1 MQADVAVVGVGAMGS
16 MALWRLAARGASV
29 VAFDRFEPGHDKRSS
44 HGKSRIIRTVYYEGP
59 QYVPLVQE
67 ALSLWRQLKCETGT
81 SLLTTTGALM
91 IGRPDGGL
99 VAGTLASVQQPL
111 SHHP

>member
-16 MALWRLAARGASV
+16 MALWRLAARGARV
-29 VAFDRFEPGHDKRSS
+29 VGLERFEPGHDKGSS
-44 HGKSRIIRTVYYEGP
+44 HGESRIIRTAYYEGP

-67 ALSLWRQLKCETGT
+67 SFTLWRQLERESGT

-91 IGRPDGGL
+91 IGHPDGGL
-99 VAGTLASVQQPL
+99 VSGTLAS
-111 SHHP
+111 